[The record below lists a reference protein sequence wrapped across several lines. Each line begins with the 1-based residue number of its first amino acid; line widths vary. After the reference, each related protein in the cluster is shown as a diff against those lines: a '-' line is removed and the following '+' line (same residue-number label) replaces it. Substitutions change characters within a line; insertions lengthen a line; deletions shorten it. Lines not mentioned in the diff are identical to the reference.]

1 MLLLIPNPHLQYE
14 LLAKEIYET
23 LHNAE
28 GIKTINIQHNV
39 KVPGKSGCEH
49 QIDVYWEF
57 EMVGETH
64 RIAVECKNYTKEV
77 SIGKIRD
84 FFGVVHDL
92 GNNTK
97 GIFVTKVGYQSGAKK
112 FGEYYGISLKE
123 MRFPENKDWE
133 GLIKDFVISGT
144 LLFKKITY
152 EEPNYDA
159 HWILENTRYTKEDAI
174 SLGGMADQVTIYDG
188 DDNPIKTY
196 YDLQNELP
204 TLEAGENQEH
214 IYEFENAYVYDINKI
229 KVKIK
234 SIKFRYNVISYEV
247 VSKIEGEQ
255 VAKAILKDVK
265 TEKIQFFNKMGD
277 VK

>member
-1 MLLLIPNPHLQYE
+1 MIPNPHLQYE

-23 LHNAE
+23 LHNEE
-28 GIKTINIQHNV
+28 GVRTISIQHNV

-57 EMVGETH
+57 EMVGEIH
-64 RIAVECKNYTKEV
+64 RIAVECKNYTREV

-123 MRFPENKDWE
+123 MRFPEDKDWE
-133 GLIKDFVISGT
+133 GLIRDFEIRGT
-144 LLFKKITY
+144 FLFKKITH
-152 EEPNYDA
+152 EEPNYDSG
-159 HWILENTRYTKEDAI
+159 WILENTRYREGDRI
-174 SLGGMADQVTIYDG
+174 MLGGMADQVIIYDG
-188 DDNPIKTY
+188 DDNAIKTY

-204 TLEAGENQEH
+204 TIEEAENLEH
-214 IYEFENAYVYDINKI
+214 VYKFENAYIYDINKT
-229 KVKIK
+229 KLKIK
-234 SIKFRYNVISYEV
+234 SIKFRYNVISSEI
-247 VSKIEGEQ
+247 VSKIEGEK

-265 TEKIQFFNKMGD
+265 TDEIYFFNKKGD